1 MKIVLHR
8 LSDVCPCS
16 QDQEEKDSVR
26 RSMLTMNSRERG
38 ARILL
43 EAGAC
48 YAAMR
53 RFRDDRER
61 NKRYTYG
68 DQWGDIVCVDG
79 ERMTEEEYIRRQ
91 GSIPLKTNVIRRL
104 VRNVIGVYRS
114 QSNEPTCVARD
125 RN

>member
-16 QDQEEKDSVR
+16 QDQEERDSVR

-61 NKRYTYG
+61 NKRYT
-68 DQWGDIVCVDG
+68 
-79 ERMTEEEYIRRQ
+79 
-91 GSIPLKTNVIRRL
+91 
-104 VRNVIGVYRS
+104 
-114 QSNEPTCVARD
+114 
-125 RN
+125 